1 MDVSYFHF
9 ALSFRHTFTLFVIS
23 SFFLFSLPTD
33 VQAEAIPLILGGGDV
48 LMAAETGSGKTGAFC
63 LPILQIVWE
72 TLRDIAEGKGNRGG
86 GAISSGDTTKTWKLS
101 VYDRNTALA
110 VAPDGLRCQ
119 SREFKEWHGCRATF
133 GVRGRGKYC
142 YEAIICDEGLCRV
155 GWSTQKANLDLG
167 TDRFSFGF
175 GGTGKKSHN
184 KQFDDYGEAFGKSDV
199 IVCILDLDRL
209 EISFLKNGVNLGVA
223 FRIPDNLRN
232 ETFYPAVV
240 LKNAEILFNFG
251 ESAFKHAP
259 PGGCVPCTKAD
270 ATNVIANSMSAS
282 ANTAQDLQPKP
293 NAPQAIIIEPSREL
307 AEQTMNQIV
316 KFKKYLKE
324 PRVKELLVV
333 GKVNIRDQIEEL
345 KSGIDIIVATP
356 GRLEDL
362 IDAGQ
367 ILLTHCRFFVLDE
380 ADGLLKA
387 NYGNLIENIH
397 KRIPK
402 VTSDSQRLQMIVCS
416 ATLHSFEVKKM
427 AEKLMHFP
435 TWVDLKGED
444 SVPETV
450 HHVVTIIDPQRDT
463 LWHNLPRH
471 VQTDGVHAK
480 DNVRPGVNTPETF
493 SEAVKMLKGEYC
505 IRAINTHNMDR

>member
-1 MDVSYFHF
+1 MDVSYFHN
-9 ALSFRHTFTLFVIS
+9 LVIDLANLYLRA
-23 SFFLFSLPTD
+23 FKFSLPTD

-48 LMAAETGSGKTGAFC
+48 LMAAETGCGKTGAFC
-63 LPILQIVWE
+63 LPILQTVWE
-72 TLRDIAEGKGNRGG
+72 TLRDIAEGKGRH
-86 GAISSGDTTKTWKLS
+86 SSGAVTGSGSSLKTWTMS
-101 VYDRNTALA
+101 VFDRNNALA

-119 SREFKEWHGCRATF
+119 SREFKEWHGSRATF

-142 YEAIICDEGLCRV
+142 FEAIICDEGLCRV
-155 GWSTQKANLDLG
+155 GWSTLKANLDLG

-184 KQFDDYGEAFGKSDV
+184 KQFSDYGEAFGKSDV
-199 IVCILDLDRL
+199 IICVLDLDRN
-209 EISFLKNGVNLGVA
+209 EISFSKNDINLGVA
-223 FRIPDNLRN
+223 FCIPDNLRN

-251 ESAFKHAP
+251 DAEFKHTIPA
-259 PGGCVPCTKAD
+259 GCVPCTKID
-270 ATNVIANSMSAS
+270 SNNIAENSMSLSSNSPA
-282 ANTAQDLQPKP
+282 DLQPKS

-307 AEQTMNQIV
+307 AEQTMDQIV

-324 PRVKELLVV
+324 PFIKELLVV
-333 GKVNIRDQIEEL
+333 GKVNIREQIEHL
-345 KSGIDIIVATP
+345 KSGVDIIVATP

-471 VQTDGVHAK
+471 VQSDGVHAK

-505 IRAINTHNMDR
+505 IRAIDAHNMDR